1 MKRINV
7 ATDFHRGPS
16 GRYVTDGNYSGERFR
31 EEFLVPALKSP
42 DQVQV
47 DFTDAKT
54 PGSSF
59 LEEAFG
65 GIVRK
70 KYFTAIDLQSRLEII
85 THRSLLKDLIT
96 KYINEAI
103 PE

>member
-1 MKRINV
+1 MKHINV

-16 GRYVTDGNYSGERFR
+16 GRYIADSNYSGERFR
-31 EEFLVPALKSP
+31 EDFLVPALKQP
-42 DQVQV
+42 DRVQV

-70 KYFTAIDLQSRLEII
+70 KYFTAMELQSRLEII
-85 THRSLLKDLIT
+85 THRSLLKDLII
-96 KYINEAI
+96 KYINEAV